1 MSDSGAQL
9 DAVFLY
15 MGILDAYEAV
25 GIELI
30 GANVLDEHVLPR
42 MVYYVKEFL
51 PEIFSIRADSTELVG
66 ELKSFMLDFSS
77 RVHEAQSRKSGRE
90 FTMEEIW
97 KLRAAIFGYESVFIE
112 ILGET
117 AIKDYVFT
125 RMSDILSSYLPEN
138 MMDPNMPLTEKLEA
152 YAEFIKEHGFVEYA
166 RVKVGKSEITVATN
180 RCAFA
185 KIHDSEAYTNLNVR
199 FCPWGMI
206 ASAIIAGHE
215 GREALLKSS
224 TFTTRGSVSEIQ
236 GK

>member
-1 MSDSGAQL
+1 MSKDTSQL

-30 GANVLDEHVLPR
+30 GPQVLDEHVLPR

-51 PEIFSIRADSTELVG
+51 PEIFSERADNIELTA
-66 ELKSFMLDFSS
+66 ELKAFILDFSS
-77 RVHEAQSRKSGRE
+77 RVHNAQSEGTSGS

-97 KLRAAIFGYESVFIE
+97 KLRAAIFGYESVFID
-112 ILGET
+112 ILGDT
-117 AIKDYVFT
+117 AIKDYVFV
-125 RMSDILSSYLPEN
+125 RMSDILSAYLPADLMDSAIPLEN
-138 MMDPNMPLTEKLEA
+138 KLQS
-152 YAEFIKEHGFVEYA
+152 YADYIRKHEFVEYA
-166 RVKVGKSEITVATN
+166 RVKIGKTEVTVAAN
-180 RCAFA
+180 KCAFA
-185 KIHDSEAYTNLNVR
+185 KIHDSEAYSNLNVR

-215 GREALLKSS
+215 GRETVLKSS